1 MNPAITMNT
10 ANEDLVLSP
19 YPTIKQVPSFGICAA
34 PILRK
39 DSFDYNML
47 ELHEPSNNL
56 LLPMLDEEEQV
67 DTPNRLPMLRP
78 RQEPLALSAL
88 SSSDLLYI
96 PMYGATRAAPTTP
109 MRMPEL
115 PEISQESSR
124 PSFDYV
130 SDSDAS
136 SCCPMSMAL
145 DDDSLS
151 LSDNESLEGLPFAP
165 CQSPDVLEP
174 KESSEDSVIC
184 NLTARFRSPTTLHLQ
199 PRRSRTPNESSIFR
213 GKHLQ
218 FPAL

>member
-1 MNPAITMNT
+1 MNT
-10 ANEDLVLSP
+10 ANEDILLSP
-19 YPTIKQVPSFGICAA
+19 RQTIKQVPSFGICAA

-39 DSFDYNML
+39 ASFDYNMH

-56 LLPMLDEEEQV
+56 LLPMLDEEEQL
-67 DTPNRLPMLRP
+67 DTPDRLPMLRP

-96 PMYGATRAAPTTP
+96 PVDATRAAPSTP
-109 MRMPEL
+109 TRL
-115 PEISQESSR
+115 PEMTEISEDSCK
-124 PSFDYV
+124 PIVDYV

-136 SCCPMSMAL
+136 SCCPMPMAL

-165 CQSPDVLEP
+165 CEAPDVLEP
-174 KESSEDSVIC
+174 NASEDSVIC

-199 PRRSRTPNESSIFR
+199 PRRSRTSNEASIFR